1 MKPKLIGAGAL
12 IGALVASAGLIPA
25 SAAIEEEPGAT
36 MRTYHMPPG
45 MTELCTLK
53 SGQTPNVDRLIS
65 LIDLESEEEF
75 GGADDFVTH
84 VTATLTVPEDGDYD
98 FRLTSDDGSAM
109 HINGEQIIDNDGLH
123 GTESVDGTV
132 TLTAGEHDL
141 FVEFFEQGGG
151 QRLLLEWSPPGAAG
165 YEIVPTSVLG
175 TEAGVVRVTA
185 PGLKYCEGAT
195 DTAGDGLRLDSVNPN
210 YDLIDLRPEGFEPKV
225 SGMAFDGDG
234 ELVISTTGS
243 VNAGGWVPDAEPGEV
258 FLVEGATTATGP
270 DDVTVTKLATDLLNP
285 MGVDVIGDSIFVSER
300 HQLTELTDPDGDG
313 FYDTHTTLADWPDG
327 GNFHEFA
334 FGLIHDENNFYV
346 NLSVAIDNGGATT
359 DPQPAE
365 NRGTTLAIDRVTG
378 DVSYIA
384 GGLRTPNGIAF
395 GPDGEL
401 FAMDNQGGWLPSS
414 KLVHVEQDR
423 FFNHYMNPAGPF
435 DSNPVTPPALWL
447 PQNEIGNSPS
457 TPILV
462 EQGDFAG
469 QMLFGDVTYGG
480 VQRTFLELVDGEY
493 QGAAFRHTAGLEVG
507 VNRVIAGPDGAL
519 YIGGTGE
526 GGNWGESGKLNY
538 GLQKLAPVS
547 EDTFDMKEM
556 RVVEGGF
563 EIEYTEAISDET
575 AANIAESYS
584 VKQWSYTPTSNYGGP
599 KIGEET
605 LFVTDATVS
614 TDSTTVTLD
623 IEGLEPG
630 HVVYVRSPRPFE
642 SASAKELYSTEA
654 WYTLNSLPGYVAP
667 PEDHWYEAE
676 EGALQ
681 SGAFVDTGHNGFSGV
696 GFMGGTANEGAATT
710 ITVNV
715 DEAGTHPVNVRY
727 ANGPHPFEGDKSWS
741 LYVNGEDRGD
751 WVFPSTGEWNQWATV
766 TRDIVL
772 DAGTNTIQ
780 LKFDPDNDGSVNFDA
795 LSIGANP
802 EICAPAQI
810 EDGYTSLFDGT
821 LASFEDWSMAGA
833 GAFARQDDCSLVTYG
848 GMGLLWH
855 PGQQFTDYSLKLDWK
870 LVDDHNG
877 GVFVGF
883 PNPGTDPWV
892 AVNEGYEIQIDASDE
907 EDRTTGA
914 IYTFQGADNAAVE
927 QALNPVGQWNGYEIV
942 VEGET
947 IKIYLNGTLVN
958 DFTST
963 DPARDLTHGFIG
975 VQNHGAGESVFY
987 RNIRIQEI
995 EDPDF
1000 VAESIEVTQLPSI
1013 TDYVVGDELNLEG
1026 LTVMATSTDSETSV
1040 VTSNEYTVTGFDSST
1055 AGDVTL
1061 TVTYDADPSI
1071 TTTFD
1076 VTVYAEN
1083 RWLEAE
1089 DSMLLGSAG
1098 TATEH
1103 NGYSGTGF
1111 VDGIQEVGAGV
1122 SFAVTVDE
1130 TGAYP
1135 VNVRYANGPNPFDGD
1150 KSLSLFVNDED
1161 RGDWVFPRTGAWN
1174 QWATVTRVLDLN
1186 AGANTIQLSYEDG
1199 DDGNVNLDLLSV
1211 GGEPVAVESLDVT
1224 QLPSRTDY
1232 VVGGDLDL
1240 DGLEVTSTWT
1250 DSETVV
1256 LTEDEFTVSGFDSST
1271 AGDVTLTV
1279 TYDADP
1285 SITTTFDVT
1294 IYAENRWYEM
1304 EEGELASGAKID
1316 TEHSGYSGAGFV
1328 GGIWEEGAS
1337 ATITVNVDE
1346 AGTYPVNVRYANGPN
1361 PFDGDKSMSLFVN
1374 GEDQGD
1380 WVFPRTGAWNQWAT
1394 VSRDIDLG
1402 VGDNTIE
1409 LSFEA
1414 GDDGNVNFDVLSV
1427 GEGQVIPDPVVESI
1441 EVTQLPTK
1449 TDYMVGDDLDLDSLK
1464 APSTWTDSATSVLV
1478 ADEFMVTGFASSA
1491 AGGATLTVTYAEDTS
1506 IMTSFDVTVS
1516 EVPATV
1522 ESIEVTQLPTKT
1534 DYMVGDDLDLD
1545 GLEATATWTDSA
1557 TSVLAADEFTVTGFD
1572 SSAAGG
1578 VTRTVT
1584 YDEDTSIMTSFDV
1597 TVSEVPVEVDFT
1609 DVPESLEHF
1618 ESIMWLADQGITN
1631 GWVTE
1636 DGTEFRPFA
1645 NITRD
1650 AMAAF
1655 LYRYAGEPE
1664 VTLPSESPFV
1674 DITPTN
1680 TEFYEEIVWLAQE
1693 GISTGWTVNGEQEF
1707 RPFEPITR
1715 DAIAAFLYRY
1725 AGEPEWTDPVE
1736 SPFSDI
1742 TSENTEFYTEIT
1754 WLESTGITEG
1764 WVENGEAEFRPFNET
1779 TRDAFAAFLNRFH
1792 NNVEVG

>member
-12 IGALVASAGLIPA
+12 VGALLASAGLVPA
-25 SAAIEEEPGAT
+25 SAATESEPGAT

-53 SGQTPNVDRLIS
+53 SGQTPNVDRLITE
-65 LIDLESEEEF
+65 IDLETEEDF
-75 GGADDFVTH
+75 GGVDDFVTH

-109 HINGEQIIDNDGLH
+109 HINGNQVIDNDGLH
-123 GTESVDGTV
+123 GTESVEGTAS
-132 TLTAGEHDL
+132 LTAGDHDL

-151 QRLLLEWSPPGAAG
+151 QRLLLEWNPPGATG
-165 YEIVPTSVLG
+165 YEIVPTSVLS
-175 TEAGVVRVTA
+175 TPAGVVRVTA

-195 DTAGDGLRLDSVNPN
+195 DTAGDGLRLDTVNPN

-225 SGMAFDGDG
+225 SGMAFDGNG

-243 VNAGGWVPDAEPGEV
+243 VNAGGWVSNPEPGMV
-258 FLVEGATTATGP
+258 FMVEGATTATGP
-270 DDVTVTKLATDLLNP
+270 EDVTVIPLATGLLNP

-313 FYDTHTTLADWPDG
+313 FYEEHTTLATWPDG

-359 DPQPAE
+359 DPQPAQD
-365 NRGTTLAIDRVTG
+365 RGTTLAIDRVTG

-395 GPDGEL
+395 GPEGEL

-423 FFNHYMNPAGPF
+423 FFNHYMNPPGPF

-462 EQGDFAG
+462 DQGEFAG

-480 VQRTFLELVDGEY
+480 LQRTFLEKVDGEY

-507 VNRVIAGPDGAL
+507 VNRVIDGPDGSL

-563 EIEYTEAISDET
+563 EIEYTEPISAET

-584 VKQWSYTPTSNYGGP
+584 IKQWSYTPTSNYGGP

-614 TDSTTVTLD
+614 ADGTTVDLD

-630 HVVYVRSPRPFE
+630 HVVHLRSPRPFE
-642 SASAKELYSTEA
+642 SETAKDLWSTEA

-667 PEDHWYEAE
+667 PDNGWYEAE

-681 SGAFVDTGHNGFSGV
+681 FGAYVDTEHNGFSGV
-696 GFMGGTANEGAATT
+696 GYMGGTVNEGASTT
-710 ITVNV
+710 VTVNV

-727 ANGPHPFEGDKSWS
+727 ANGPHPFEGDKTWS
-741 LYVNGEDRGD
+741 LFVNGEDRGD

-766 TRDIVL
+766 TRDVEL

-780 LKFDPDNDGSVNFDA
+780 LKFDTGDDGSVNFDA
-795 LSIGANP
+795 FSIG
-802 EICAPAQI
+802 ESQDICTPADV
-810 EDGYTSLFDGT
+810 EEGYTSLFDGT
-821 LASFEDWSMAGA
+821 LASFENWVMAGA
-833 GAFARQDDCSLVTYG
+833 GAFARQDDCSLVTNG
-848 GMGLLWH
+848 GMGLLWY
-855 PGQQFTDYSLKLDWK
+855 PEQFRDYSLKLDWK
-870 LVDDHNG
+870 LVADHNG

-883 PNPGTDPWV
+883 PDPGTDPWV
-892 AVNEGYEIQIDASDE
+892 AVDEGYEIQIDATDQ

-927 QALNPVGQWNGYEIV
+927 EALNPVGQWNGYEIV

-963 DPARDLTHGFIG
+963 DAARDLRQGFIG
-975 VQNHGAGESVFY
+975 IQNHGAGESVFY

-995 EDPDF
+995 E
-1000 VAESIEVTQLPSI
+1000 ESVVDSIDVTQLPSR
-1013 TDYVVGDELNLEG
+1013 TDYVVGEDVLLDGLEV
-1026 LTVMATSTDSETSV
+1026 TATWNDSGTSV
-1040 VTSNEYTVTGFDSST
+1040 LASDEFTVSGFDSST
-1055 AGDVTL
+1055 AGDQTL
-1061 TVTYDADPSI
+1061 TVTLNSDESI
-1071 TTTFD
+1071 TTMFD
-1076 VTVYAEN
+1076 VTVYPEN
-1083 RWLEAE
+1083 RWFELEEGVLESGAE
-1089 DSMLLGSAG
+1089 LQN
-1098 TATEH
+1098 EH
-1103 NGYSGTGF
+1103 SGYSGTGY
-1111 VDGIQEVGAGV
+1111 VGGTFNQGA
-1122 SFAVTVDE
+1122 STTITANVDE
-1130 TGAYP
+1130 AGTYL

-1150 KSLSLFVNDED
+1150 KTVSLFVNDED
-1161 RGDWVFPRTGAWN
+1161 RGDLVFPRTGAWN
-1174 QWATVTRVLDLN
+1174 QWATMTSAMELD
-1186 AGANTIQLSYEDG
+1186 AGANTIELSFESD
-1199 DDGNVNLDLLSV
+1199 DDGNVNFDVLSL
-1211 GGEPVAVESLDVT
+1211 GAGPVSVESIDVT

-1232 VVGGDLDL
+1232 VVGEDVLL
-1240 DGLEVTSTWT
+1240 DGLGVTATWT
-1250 DSETVV
+1250 GSETSV
-1256 LTEDEFTVSGFDSST
+1256 LSSDQFTVSGFDSST
-1271 AGDVTLTV
+1271 AGDQTLTV
-1279 TYDADP
+1279 TLSSDE
-1285 SITTTFDVT
+1285 SVTTTFDVT
-1294 IYAENRWYEM
+1294 VYPENRWFEL
-1304 EEGELASGAKID
+1304 EEGVLESGAELQD
-1316 TEHSGYSGAGFV
+1316 NHSGYSGTGFV
-1328 GGIWEEGAS
+1328 GGIQDEGAS

-1374 GEDQGD
+1374 DEDRGD
-1380 WVFPRTGAWNQWAT
+1380 LVFPRTGAWNQWAT
-1394 VSRDIDLG
+1394 VTRDIDLNTG
-1402 VGDNTIE
+1402 ANTIK
-1409 LSFEA
+1409 LSFES
-1414 GDDGNVNFDVLSV
+1414 GDDGNVNLDVLSV
-1427 GEGQVIPDPVVESI
+1427 GERQPSVASI
-1441 EVTQLPTK
+1441 AVTQLPTK
-1449 TDYMVGDDLDLDSLK
+1449 TEYMVGD
-1464 APSTWTDSATSVLV
+1464 A
-1478 ADEFMVTGFASSA
+1478 
-1491 AGGATLTVTYAEDTS
+1491 
-1506 IMTSFDVTVS
+1506 
-1516 EVPATV
+1516 
-1522 ESIEVTQLPTKT
+1522 Q
-1534 DYMVGDDLDLD
+1534 DLD
-1545 GLEATATWTDSA
+1545 GLEVTATWTDSA
-1557 TSVLAADEFTVTGFD
+1557 ASVLTADEFTVTGFD
-1572 SSAAGG
+1572 SSAAGD
-1578 VTRTVT
+1578 VTLTVT
-1584 YDEDTSIMTSFDV
+1584 YDADTSITTSFDV
-1597 TVSEVPVEVDFT
+1597 TVSEVPAEVESIAVTQLPTKTEYMVGDAQDLDGLEVTATWTDSAASVLTADEFTVTGFDSSAAGDVTLTVTYDADTSITTSFEVTVSQAPQESEFMDVDG
-1609 DVPESLEHF
+1609 SLEHF
-1618 ESIMWLADQGITN
+1618 ESIMWLADQGITS
-1631 GWVTE
+1631 GWTTE
-1636 DGTEFRPFA
+1636 SGTEFRPF
-1645 NITRD
+1645 NSITRD

-1655 LYRYAGEPE
+1655 LYRYAGSPD
-1664 VTLPSESPFV
+1664 VTLPAQSPFV

-1693 GISTGWTVNGEQEF
+1693 GISTGWTVNGEQQF

-1715 DAIAAFLYRY
+1715 DAIAAFLYRF

-1742 TSENTEFYTEIT
+1742 TSE
-1754 WLESTGITEG
+1754 
-1764 WVENGEAEFRPFNET
+1764 
-1779 TRDAFAAFLNRFH
+1779 
-1792 NNVEVG
+1792 